1 MIPAPDDPPTPAAG
15 AVPPVPPAHPPV
27 VRPLLTAA
35 GGLSEA
41 EAIARHRRGDGNAYR
56 PSTSRTYWEILR
68 QNAYPGINGIL
79 VVVSVLLLAFGMV
92 IEALLTAGPVLA
104 NIGIG
109 VAGESRAKR
118 KLDRIALLSRPLARV
133 IRDSEE
139 RGVDPAEV
147 VLGDLL
153 VSRRGDQVLL
163 DGTLVGDGRVELDES
178 LLTGESEAVSKVAGD
193 PVLGGTAI
201 ISGTAVFEVTSVGAA
216 SVANRLLVEARR
228 LGDERTPLQ
237 REIAATIWAVAGLVL
252 LAVIPVAIALAA
264 LPGGFGSTQTLTA
277 AAVLV
282 TLVPQGLAIM
292 VTVTY
297 ATGALRIS
305 HLGAL
310 VQRQNAVESMARV
323 DTLCMDKTGTL
334 TTQRIWYAG
343 ADLLGDLEAG
353 DVAAVL
359 GSMAASTSAPN
370 RTTEAIAAAC
380 PGAARSVTD
389 EIPFASERRW
399 SGLRFADGTAWL
411 IGAPGVLLARAA
423 ETDVAGADRRAP
435 VGAGVGLPDTARIQ
449 PEAVRASAVAA
460 ESRGAA
466 PRPETVAADPRDV
479 AARVA
484 TIAAEGVR
492 VLLLV
497 RAPAGAALRDAD
509 GRPSLP
515 ADLAPV
521 ALLRFGEELR
531 PDVREILAGFGRAG
545 IDLKVISGDDPATV
559 GALARRVGLDV
570 AGETASGPALS
581 ALDDPAA
588 ADEAERRSI
597 FGRVEPALKARLVAL
612 LRGRRHYVAMVGDG
626 VNDILSLRRANL
638 GIAMESGSAAA
649 RSVADLV
656 LLGDRFDV
664 LPRAVIEGQ
673 RIVAAMEATLVLLL
687 SRTFYVLL
695 IIAGAEI
702 AGLPFPLTPRQNSV
716 LAFAT
721 VGIPLIWLAIWVPP
735 RRLPR
740 SLLAETL
747 RVSIPVSI
755 AVVLVALPTYAF
767 VLGTGVPLVEAQT
780 VLTSVTVFC
789 GLGLLPLISSGARE
803 ESTGRLVRLWPWLL
817 AGIMLGV
824 YLVILALPIARE
836 FYELTPLGPR
846 EVLGLLGIGA
856 AWTIAIH
863 GLRRSGLARRVEDVL
878 ARAVGRDRTAG
889 GVRRG

>member
-1 MIPAPDDPPTPAAG
+1 MTAAPADSPTPGAG
-15 AVPPVPPAHPPV
+15 ARPSVLPPHPPV
-27 VRPLLTAA
+27 VRPLRTEA

-41 EAIARHRRGDGNAYR
+41 EAGARRARGEGNAFR

-79 VVVSVLLLAFGMV
+79 VVVSVLLLLFGMV
-92 IEALLTAGPVLA
+92 VEALLTAGPVLA

-118 KLDRIALLSRPLARV
+118 KLDRIALLSRPQART

-139 RGVDPAEV
+139 RGIDPAEV

-153 VSRRGDQVLL
+153 VARRGDQVLL
-163 DGTLVGDGRVELDES
+163 DGTLVGEGRVELDES
-178 LLTGESEAVSKVAGD
+178 LLTGESDAVSKEAGD
-193 PVLGGTAI
+193 PVLSGTAI

-216 SVANRLLVEARR
+216 SFANRLLAEARR
-228 LGDERTPLQ
+228 VGDERTPLQ
-237 REIAATIWAVAGLVL
+237 REIAATIWVVAGLVL
-252 LAVIPVAIALAA
+252 LAVVPVAIALAA

-343 ADLLGDLEAG
+343 ADVVGDHDPLDVTALLGSL
-353 DVAAVL
+353 
-359 GSMAASTSAPN
+359 AASTTATN

-380 PGAARSVTD
+380 PGLARPVAD

-399 SGLRFADGTAWL
+399 SGLRFADGGAWL
-411 IGAPGVLLARAA
+411 IGAPTVLVPRLAGAGAAEGEGRVTPDGGAIGTVADVGTIPAGPRGVAARAA
-423 ETDVAGADRRAP
+423 VVAG
-435 VGAGVGLPDTARIQ
+435 
-449 PEAVRASAVAA
+449 
-460 ESRGAA
+460 
-466 PRPETVAADPRDV
+466 
-479 AARVA
+479 
-484 TIAAEGVR
+484 EGVR
-492 VLLLV
+492 VLLLA
-497 RAPAGAALRDAD
+497 RAPAASALRDAD
-509 GRPSLP
+509 GRPAIP
-515 ADLAPV
+515 ADLTPV

-531 PDVREILAGFGRAG
+531 PDAREILAGFARAG
-545 IDLKVISGDDPATV
+545 SELKVISGDDPATV
-559 GALARRVGLDV
+559 EALARRVGLDV
-570 AGETASGPALS
+570 AGEAASGPALA
-581 ALDDPAA
+581 ALDDAAA
-588 ADEAERRSI
+588 ADEVERRSV

-649 RSVADLV
+649 RGVADLV

-695 IIAGAEI
+695 IIAGAAI
-702 AGLPFPLTPRQNSV
+702 ARLPFPLTPRQNSV

-721 VGIPLIWLAIWVPP
+721 VGIPLIVLAIWVPP

-755 AVVLVALPTYAF
+755 AVVLVALPTYAYA
-767 VLGTGVPLVEAQT
+767 LGTGVPLVEAQT

-803 ESTGRLVRLWPWLL
+803 ESPGRLVRWWPWLL
-817 AGIMLGV
+817 AGIMLLV
-824 YLVILALPIARE
+824 YLVILALPIARD
-836 FYELTPLGPR
+836 FYELTTLAPHEL
-846 EVLGLLGIGA
+846 VVLLGIGA
-856 AWTIAIH
+856 AWTVAVH
-863 GLRRSGLARRVEDVL
+863 GIRSTGLVGRAEVVIMRAVRRGPL
-878 ARAVGRDRTAG
+878 ARAVRPG
-889 GVRRG
+889 

>member
-1 MIPAPDDPPTPAAG
+1 MIHGMIPAPDDAPTTAAG
-15 AVPPVPPAHPPV
+15 VLPPVPPPHPPV
-27 VRPLLTAA
+27 VRPLRTEA
-35 GGLSEA
+35 GGLSEP
-41 EAIARHRRGDGNAYR
+41 EAASRRARGEGNAYR

-92 IEALLTAGPVLA
+92 VEALLTAGPVLA

-133 IRDSEE
+133 IRESEE
-139 RGVDPAEV
+139 RGIDPAEV

-178 LLTGESEAVSKVAGD
+178 LLTGQSDAVSKVAGD
-193 PVLGGTAI
+193 PVLSGTAV

-216 SVANRLLVEARR
+216 SFANQLLAEARR
-228 LGDERTPLQ
+228 VGDERTPLQ
-237 REIAATIWAVAGLVL
+237 REVAATIWAVAGLVL
-252 LAVIPVAIALAA
+252 LAVVPVAIALAA

-343 ADLLGDLEAG
+343 ADVMGDLDAG
-353 DVAAVL
+353 GVAAVL
-359 GSMAASTSAPN
+359 GSMAASTSATN

-380 PGAARSVTD
+380 PGLARPVAD

-399 SGLRFADGTAWL
+399 SGLRFADGEAWVL
-411 IGAPGVLLARAA
+411 GATTVLLPQL
-423 ETDVAGADRRAP
+423 AGP
-435 VGAGVGLPDTARIQ
+435 AGGDGGSPAI
-449 PEAVRASAVAA
+449 PA
-460 ESRGAA
+460 AA
-466 PRPETVAADPRDV
+466 PSGTIATVQVLPRDV
-479 AARVA
+479 AARAAAV
-484 TIAAEGVR
+484 AAEGVR

-497 RAPAGAALRDAD
+497 RAPADVALRDAE

-545 IDLKVISGDDPATV
+545 IELKVISGDDPATV
-559 GALARRVGLDV
+559 EALSRRAGLEV
-570 AGETASGPALS
+570 AGGAASGPALA
-581 ALDDPAA
+581 ALDDAAA

-597 FGRVEPALKARLVAL
+597 FGRVEPVLKARLVAL
-612 LRGRRHYVAMVGDG
+612 LRGRRRYVAMVGDG

-649 RSVADLV
+649 RGVADLV

-695 IIAGAEI
+695 IIAGAEM

-721 VGIPLIWLAIWVPP
+721 VGIPLIVLAIWVPP

-755 AVVLVALPTYAF
+755 AVVLVALPTYAY
-767 VLGTGVPLVEAQT
+767 VLGTGVSLVEAQT
-780 VLTSVTVFC
+780 VLTSLTVFC

-803 ESTGRLVRLWPWLL
+803 ESPGRLVRWWPWLM

-824 YLVILALPIARE
+824 YLVVLALPIARD
-836 FYELTPLGPR
+836 FYELTTLGPR

-856 AWTIAIH
+856 AWTVAVH
-863 GLRRSGLARRVEDVL
+863 GARRIGIVQGFETAVV
-878 ARAVGRDRTAG
+878 RAVRRRPTRRD
-889 GVRRG
+889 VRPG

>member
-1 MIPAPDDPPTPAAG
+1 MIPAMTAAPADPPTLAAG
-15 AVPPVPPAHPPV
+15 VRPPMLPPHPPV
-27 VRPLLTAA
+27 VRPLCTAA

-41 EAIARHRRGDGNAYR
+41 EADARRARGEGNAYR

-92 IEALLTAGPVLA
+92 VESLLTAGPVLA

-118 KLDRIALLSRPLARV
+118 KLDRIALLSRPQARV

-139 RGVDPAEV
+139 RGIGPAEV

-153 VSRRGDQVLL
+153 VARRGDQVVL

-178 LLTGESEAVSKVAGD
+178 LLTGESDAVSKEAGD
-193 PVLGGTAI
+193 PVLSGTAV

-216 SVANRLLVEARR
+216 SFANRLLAEAKRV
-228 LGDERTPLQ
+228 GDERTPLQ
-237 REIAATIWAVAGLVL
+237 REIAATIWAVAALVL
-252 LAVIPVAIALAA
+252 LAVVPVAIALAA
-264 LPGGFGSTQTLTA
+264 LPDGFSSTQTLTA

-343 ADLLGDLEAG
+343 ADVLGDHDPGE
-353 DVAAVL
+353 VAAAL
-359 GSMAASTSAPN
+359 GSLAASTTATN

-380 PGAARSVTD
+380 PGLARTVAD

-399 SGLRFADGTAWL
+399 SGLRFADGEAWL
-411 IGAPGVLLARAA
+411 IGAPTVLLPRSAGAGGDGRETPAGGADGAVGAPGALGTPGAVGAPGALGTVSADPGDVDARAA
-423 ETDVAGADRRAP
+423 
-435 VGAGVGLPDTARIQ
+435 
-449 PEAVRASAVAA
+449 AV
-460 ESRGAA
+460 
-466 PRPETVAADPRDV
+466 
-479 AARVA
+479 
-484 TIAAEGVR
+484 AAEGVR
-492 VLLLV
+492 VLLLA
-497 RAPAGAALRDAD
+497 RAPAAAALRDAE
-509 GRPSLP
+509 GRPALP
-515 ADLAPV
+515 ANLAPV

-531 PDVREILAGFGRAG
+531 PDVREILAGFARAG
-545 IDLKVISGDDPATV
+545 IELKVISGDDPATV
-559 GALARRVGLDV
+559 EALARRVGLDV
-570 AGETASGPALS
+570 AGESASGPALA
-581 ALDDPAA
+581 ALGDAQA
-588 ADEAERRSI
+588 ADEVERRSI

-612 LRGRRHYVAMVGDG
+612 LRSRRHYVAMVGDG

-649 RSVADLV
+649 RGVADLV

-695 IIAGAEI
+695 IIAGAAM

-721 VGIPLIWLAIWVPP
+721 VGIPLIVLAIWVPP

-747 RVSIPVSI
+747 RVSIPVSF
-755 AVVLVALPTYAF
+755 AVVLVALPTYAY
-767 VLGTGVPLVEAQT
+767 VLGTGVSLVEAQT

-803 ESTGRLVRLWPWLL
+803 ESPGRLVRWWPWLL
-817 AGIMLGV
+817 AGIMLVV
-824 YLVILALPIARE
+824 YLVILALPIARD
-836 FYELTPLGPR
+836 FYELTTLAPR
-846 EVLGLLGIGA
+846 EILVLLGIGA
-856 AWTIAIH
+856 AWTVAVH
-863 GLRRSGLARRVEDVL
+863 GLRRTGLVRRAEGMLV
-878 ARAVGRDRTAG
+878 RA
-889 GVRRG
+889 VRRGPASQDVRFG

>member
-1 MIPAPDDPPTPAAG
+1 MTPAPADPPTPAAG
-15 AVPPVPPAHPPV
+15 ARPPTLPPHPPV
-27 VRPLLTAA
+27 VRPLRTEA

-41 EAIARHRRGDGNAYR
+41 EAGARRARGEGNAYR

-79 VVVSVLLLAFGMV
+79 VVVSVLLLLFGMV
-92 IEALLTAGPVLA
+92 VEALLTAGPVLA

-118 KLDRIALLSRPLARV
+118 KLDRIALLSRPQARV
-133 IRDSEE
+133 IRGSEE
-139 RGVDPAEV
+139 RGISPAEV

-153 VSRRGDQVLL
+153 VARRGDQVVL
-163 DGTLVGDGRVELDES
+163 DGTLVGEGRVELDES
-178 LLTGESEAVSKVAGD
+178 LLTGESDAVSKEAGD
-193 PVLGGTAI
+193 PVLSGTAI

-216 SVANRLLVEARR
+216 SFANRLLAEARR
-228 LGDERTPLQ
+228 VGDERTPLQ
-237 REIAATIWAVAGLVL
+237 REIAATIWVVAGLVL

-297 ATGALRIS
+297 AAGALRIS

-343 ADLLGDLEAG
+343 ADTLGDHDAR
-353 DVAAVL
+353 DVTAAL
-359 GSMAASTSAPN
+359 GSLAASTTATN

-380 PGAARSVTD
+380 PGLARPVAD

-399 SGLRFADGTAWL
+399 SGLRFADGAAWL
-411 IGAPGVLLARAA
+411 LGAPTVLLPRLAGAGAADNEGRLTPGAGAMGTVVDVGAGGAILADPQSVAARAA
-423 ETDVAGADRRAP
+423 
-435 VGAGVGLPDTARIQ
+435 
-449 PEAVRASAVAA
+449 AA
-460 ESRGAA
+460 
-466 PRPETVAADPRDV
+466 
-479 AARVA
+479 
-484 TIAAEGVR
+484 AAEGVR
-492 VLLLV
+492 VLLLA
-497 RAPAGAALRDAD
+497 RAPASAALRDAG
-509 GRPSLP
+509 GRPALP
-515 ADLAPV
+515 AGLTPV

-531 PDVREILAGFGRAG
+531 PDAREILAGFARAG
-545 IDLKVISGDDPATV
+545 IEIKVISGDDPATV
-559 GALARRVGLDV
+559 EALARRVGLDV
-570 AGETASGPALS
+570 AGEAASGPALA
-581 ALDDPAA
+581 ALGDAAA
-588 ADEAERRSI
+588 ADEVERRSV

-649 RSVADLV
+649 RGVADLV

-695 IIAGAEI
+695 IIAGAAL

-721 VGIPLIWLAIWVPP
+721 VGIPLIVLAIWVPP

-755 AVVLVALPTYAF
+755 AVVLVALPTYAY
-767 VLGTGVPLVEAQT
+767 VLGTGVSLVEAQT

-803 ESTGRLVRLWPWLL
+803 ESPGRLVRWWPWLL
-817 AGIMLGV
+817 AGIMLIV
-824 YLVILALPIARE
+824 YLVILALPIARD
-836 FYELTPLGPR
+836 FYELTTLASR
-846 EVLGLLGIGA
+846 EVLVLLGIGA
-856 AWTIAIH
+856 AWTVAIH
-863 GLRRSGLARRVEDVL
+863 GIRRTGLVDRAEIIIVRAVRRGPLARRV
-878 ARAVGRDRTAG
+878 RPS
-889 GVRRG
+889 

>member
-1 MIPAPDDPPTPAAG
+1 MIPAMTAAPADPPTPAAG
-15 AVPPVPPAHPPV
+15 NRPPMLPPHPSV
-27 VRPLLTAA
+27 VRPLRTAA

-41 EAIARHRRGDGNAYR
+41 EAEARRARGEGNAYR
-56 PSTSRTYWEILR
+56 ASTSRTYWEILR

-92 IEALLTAGPVLA
+92 VESLLTAGPVLA

-118 KLDRIALLSRPLARV
+118 KLDRIALLSRPQARV

-139 RGVDPAEV
+139 RGIGPADV

-153 VSRRGDQVLL
+153 VARRGDQVVL

-178 LLTGESEAVSKVAGD
+178 LLTGESDAVSKEAGD
-193 PVLGGTAI
+193 PVLSGTAV

-216 SVANRLLVEARR
+216 SFANRLLAEAKRV
-228 LGDERTPLQ
+228 GDERTPLQ
-237 REIAATIWAVAGLVL
+237 REIAATIWAVAALVL
-252 LAVIPVAIALAA
+252 LAVVPVAIALAA

-343 ADLLGDLEAG
+343 ADVLGDHDPGE
-353 DVAAVL
+353 VAAAL
-359 GSMAASTSAPN
+359 GSLAASTTATN
-370 RTTEAIAAAC
+370 RTTEAIATAC
-380 PGAARSVTD
+380 PGLARPVAD

-399 SGLRFADGTAWL
+399 SGLRFADGEAWL
-411 IGAPGVLLARAA
+411 IGAPTVLLPRPAGSAGEGRETPDGGAPGAVGAPGASGTVSADPPDVATRAA
-423 ETDVAGADRRAP
+423 
-435 VGAGVGLPDTARIQ
+435 
-449 PEAVRASAVAA
+449 AV
-460 ESRGAA
+460 
-466 PRPETVAADPRDV
+466 
-479 AARVA
+479 
-484 TIAAEGVR
+484 AAEGVR
-492 VLLLV
+492 VLLLA
-497 RAPAGAALRDAD
+497 RAPAAAALRDAE
-509 GRPSLP
+509 GRPALP
-515 ADLAPV
+515 ANLAPV

-531 PDVREILAGFGRAG
+531 PDVREILAGFARAG
-545 IDLKVISGDDPATV
+545 IELKVISGDDPATV
-559 GALARRVGLDV
+559 EALARRVGLDV
-570 AGETASGPALS
+570 ADEATSGPALA
-581 ALDDPAA
+581 ALGDAQA
-588 ADEAERRSI
+588 ADEVERRSI

-612 LRGRRHYVAMVGDG
+612 LRSRGHYVAMVGDG

-649 RSVADLV
+649 RGVADLV

-695 IIAGAEI
+695 IIAGAAM

-721 VGIPLIWLAIWVPP
+721 VGIPLIVLAIWVPP

-747 RVSIPVSI
+747 RVSIPVSF
-755 AVVLVALPTYAF
+755 AVVLVALPTYAY
-767 VLGTGVPLVEAQT
+767 VLGTGVSLVEAQT

-803 ESTGRLVRLWPWLL
+803 ESPGRLVRWWPWLL
-817 AGIMLGV
+817 AGIMLIV
-824 YLVILALPIARE
+824 YLVILALPIARD
-836 FYELTPLGPR
+836 FYELTTLGPR
-846 EVLGLLGIGA
+846 EILVLLGIGT
-856 AWTIAIH
+856 AWTVAVH
-863 GLRRSGLARRVEDVL
+863 GLRRTGLVRRAEGMLV
-878 ARAVGRDRTAG
+878 RA
-889 GVRRG
+889 VRRGPGSLDVRSD